1 VSNDKPTSHLPGD
14 SLQVLSEKYG
24 RTILLLDPFAGR
36 HLVEDIEGL
45 TAPPAQRLI
54 LDDPI
59 FKDDLQSAPLL
70 VELLNDEPTHQGV
83 LAQSIT
89 RAQEEVF
96 NLAGPHSVCAWL
108 FSDVS
113 FTRLQRAMR
122 QRLDA
127 RYPHGGRIYL
137 RYFDPRVMPRLAELL
152 RSPNARPVAP
162 FSDLAQLLGPV
173 RTWCHLDREGLL
185 QRHDNPQLTNH
196 ANAAYLRFDE
206 STAAAI
212 DRIEV
217 INLTAR
223 ALIQRAMPCKQSD
236 DAAIDT
242 HLLEARKLGLHSAD
256 DLVAYGWR
264 AQHYGA
270 PFTSQPILPGLIT
283 QAATHGIPFDAILEE
298 HLSARAFDGLSSPT
312 PVRAA

>member
-1 VSNDKPTSHLPGD
+1 MSNDKLTSHLPGD

-36 HLVEDIEGL
+36 HLVRDVEGL
-45 TAPPAQRLI
+45 TATPAQRLI

-59 FKDDLQSAPLL
+59 FKEDLQSAPLL
-70 VELLNDEPTHQGV
+70 VELLNEEPTHQDV

-89 RAQEEVF
+89 RAQEQVS

-108 FSDVS
+108 FTDVS
-113 FTRLQRAMR
+113 LTRLQRAMR

-127 RYPHGGRIYL
+127 RYPRGARIYL

-152 RSPNARPVAP
+152 LPTNAGPVAP
-162 FSDLAQLLGPV
+162 FSDVARLLGPV

-185 QRHDNPQLTNH
+185 QRHDNPQP
-196 ANAAYLRFDE
+196 ANQANDAYLRFDE
-206 STAAAI
+206 TTAAAI

-236 DAAIDT
+236 DAAIDM
-242 HLLEARKLGLHSAD
+242 HLVEAKRLGLHSAD
-256 DLVAYGWR
+256 DLVAYCWR
-264 AQHYGA
+264 AQHYGE
-270 PFTSQPILPGLIT
+270 PFTSQPILPELIT
-283 QAATHGIPFDAILEE
+283 QAAKHGIPFDALLEE
-298 HLSARAFDGLSSPT
+298 HLTARAFDGLSSAMS
-312 PVRAA
+312 VRAA